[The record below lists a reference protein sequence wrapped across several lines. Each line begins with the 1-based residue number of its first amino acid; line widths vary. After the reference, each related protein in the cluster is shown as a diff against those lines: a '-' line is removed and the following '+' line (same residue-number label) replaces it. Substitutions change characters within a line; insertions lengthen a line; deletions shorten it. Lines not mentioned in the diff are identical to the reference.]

1 MHSLLILASL
11 LATLA
16 PRLPCLRQPWR
27 PRPHPRA
34 PATDEGEIARLDPYG
49 GWRDDSRQDPVLLT
63 LLREQNR
70 WTEQQLAG
78 QAPLVQRLQT
88 EWQGRERGEP
98 VPDDWLSQA
107 GSQWRMEAD
116 GSLWQRSDANDAP
129 RKRLAP
135 RQPAE
140 GITSSP
146 PGPCTRTGNC
156 LPWPKTAG
164 EIGTTA
170 SPCWIWRVARHW
182 PLCLTAPAIC
192 SGVWLT
198 SSPP

>member
-16 PRLPCLRQPWR
+16 PASPLPEATLEAAPLIPER
-27 PRPHPRA
+27 PQLMK
-34 PATDEGEIARLDPYG
+34 GEIARLDPYG

-107 GSQWRMEAD
+107 GSQWR
-116 GSLWQRSDANDAP
+116 
-129 RKRLAP
+129 
-135 RQPAE
+135 
-140 GITSSP
+140 
-146 PGPCTRTGNC
+146 
-156 LPWPKTAG
+156 
-164 EIGTTA
+164 
-170 SPCWIWRVARHW
+170 
-182 PLCLTAPAIC
+182 
-192 SGVWLT
+192 LT
-198 SSPP
+198 SSPTLALRVTGGGFPLLGDSCSRSTGFLLHRAA